1 MNPIAM
7 ALLVGGLNGLFAMS
21 AFRRLVLLSQGQPEN
36 RLDRIWERL
45 TVAPGSKG
53 QSAFGSALVFTAI
66 VCMAAAPAAMLGG
79 FAPGDVGKGF
89 VQLGTMLAA
98 IGGGAGLFWALRAQ
112 LKMPKYA
119 SAGIAHTLIFTGFA
133 TLLLRTIILVGRG
146 FDESFYLFILD
157 PQGPDPVLRAI
168 GFGYNLLKDFVV
180 LGVIAGVGAFFY
192 FRLVPKLKRLSY
204 SWHAWVVLGVIGTM
218 MLMDILAD
226 GGMVLAHAIREGGD
240 VGVNIG
246 HIGNATGENLGRVL
260 ALILHGVGVSSYAT
274 AHAIGAVGLW
284 VHVFLVFA
292 FLNYLPYGKHFH
304 VLTALPNVF
313 TRNLDAPG
321 RLKPMAASSDLLL
334 ESMGAAM
341 EQPDPTAA
349 RIGVGRMDH
358 FTWKSILD
366 FYTCTE
372 CGRCSDNC
380 PAHTTGKL
388 LSPKHLLIDLRDH
401 LYEKQEEV
409 FSRDPYGEDGEG
421 PKPIFDLNLVPD
433 VIHPDVIWA
442 CTPCRACGPECA
454 AGI

>member
-1 MNPIAM
+1 
-7 ALLVGGLNGLFAMS
+7 
-21 AFRRLVLLSQGQPEN
+21 
-36 RLDRIWERL
+36 
-45 TVAPGSKG
+45 
-53 QSAFGSALVFTAI
+53 LVFTAI

-79 FAPGDVGKGF
+79 LAPGDVGDGF

-157 PQGPDPVLRAI
+157 PQGPDPVLRAM

-180 LGVIAGVGAFFY
+180 LGVLAGVGAFFY

-218 MLMDILAD
+218 MVMDILAD

-246 HIGNATGENLGRVL
+246 HIGNTTGENLGRVL

-274 AHAIGAVGLW
+274 AHTLGAVGLW

-313 TRNLDAPG
+313 ARSLDAPG

-334 ESMGAAM
+334 ESLGAAM

-349 RIGVGRMDH
+349 RVGVGRMDH
-358 FTWKSILD
+358 GVRPLFGQLP
-366 FYTCTE
+366 CAHHGQAALTE
-372 CGRCSDNC
+372 APPHRPPRPALREAGRGLFPRSVRRGWGSTE
-380 PAHTTGKL
+380 AHL
-388 LSPKHLLIDLRDH
+388 RPQPRPRRDSPRRHLGVHHLPRLRRAVPCDDH
-401 LYEKQEEV
+401 VRRQD
-409 FSRDPYGEDGEG
+409 R
-421 PKPIFDLNLVPD
+421 
-433 VIHPDVIWA
+433 
-442 CTPCRACGPECA
+442 
-454 AGI
+454 